1 MVKDVQAAAYEGGS
15 LRLLSSGGKG
25 REAVL
30 ALPLDM
36 MLAAV
41 VRVPAGE
48 DPVAVAAPVLQAA
61 NPFPDEPLT
70 VSCETVRETP
80 DGTVVLAAALPE
92 SSAAVEGVGAAL
104 DAAKLNVTRVDILA
118 LGQLRNSWDAIYA
131 AAESADAEKVRKVVL
146 VVSPDCISMF
156 VLDGDMPVALK
167 AVSQGADIRR
177 ETMLMLL
184 EAEDFNGA
192 KPLVEIVVIEP
203 EKPEPP
209 GGAESTDGE
218 DASAAADAAT
228 VDIESLEALA
238 PVRRVAAGV
247 DSALAGIAER
257 NAEEGTLN
265 ALPES
270 WAQVL
275 DESRFKAKLVKYL
288 SVAVGIWA
296 LAMGV
301 LFGVPVVYGFMAD
314 SQKAETRRH
323 HARFTEV
330 KKMVDKVNL
339 VRKYSDRE
347 HSALELLKAVSD
359 RLPEDVT
366 LTEWDYRREKGISVR
381 GDAGSTSDVY
391 ALKDEMEAMAFGEG
405 DDAPKVFAA
414 VKMGSVSSSKDGRT
428 RFSLDLEFPEEGW
441 E

>member
-1 MVKDVQAAAYEGGS
+1 M
-15 LRLLSSGGKG
+15 LSSGGKG

-36 MLAAV
+36 MLATV

-48 DPVAVAAPVLQAA
+48 DPVAFATPILQGA

-80 DGTVVLAAALPE
+80 DGTVALAAALPE

-104 DAAKLNVTRVDILA
+104 DAAKLSVTRVDILA
-118 LGQLRNSWDAIYA
+118 LGQLRNSWGAIYGA
-131 AAESADAEKVRKVVL
+131 QESADDAEKKRKAVL
-146 VVSPDCISMF
+146 VASQDGISAF
-156 VLDGDMPVALK
+156 VLDGDMPVAVK
-167 AVSQGADIRR
+167 AISSGSDIRR
-177 ETMLMLL
+177 ETMLLLL

-192 KPLVEIVVIEP
+192 KPLAEIVVLES
-203 EKPEPP
+203 EKPESQDDSNNPETP
-209 GGAESTDGE
+209 EGGA
-218 DASAAADAAT
+218 DAAGPDAAT
-228 VDIESLEALA
+228 VDFDSLASFA
-238 PVRRVAAGV
+238 SVRRVPVGA
-247 DSALAGIAER
+247 DSALAGVADRSVEP
-257 NAEEGTLN
+257 GSLN
-265 ALPES
+265 ALPAS
-270 WAQVL
+270 WADVL
-275 DESRFKAKLVKYL
+275 SETRFKAKLVKYL
-288 SVAVGIWA
+288 SVAIGIWA
-296 LAMGV
+296 LVMGV
-301 LFGVPVVYGFMAD
+301 LFGVPTVYGFMAD
-314 SQKAETRRH
+314 SQKAETKRH

-359 RLPEDVT
+359 RLPGDIT
-366 LTEWDYRREKGISVR
+366 LTEWDYKREKGISIR

-405 DDAPKVFAA
+405 DDAPRVFGA

>member
-1 MVKDVQAAAYEGGS
+1 M
-15 LRLLSSGGKG
+15 RLLSTGGKG
-25 REAVL
+25 RETVL

-92 SSAAVEGVGAAL
+92 SASDVEGVEAAL
-104 DAAKLNVTRVDILA
+104 DAAKLSVTRVDILA
-118 LGQLRNSWDAIYA
+118 LGQIRNSWSAIYGSDGPA
-131 AAESADAEKVRKVVL
+131 DDAEKKRKAVL
-146 VVSPDCISMF
+146 VASQGGISAF
-156 VLDGDMPVALK
+156 VLDGDMPVAVK
-167 AVSQGADIRR
+167 AMSSAADIRR
-177 ETMLMLL
+177 ETMLLLL

-192 KPLVEIVVIEP
+192 KPLAEIVVIEP
-203 EKPEPP
+203 EKPEGQESET
-209 GGAESTDGE
+209 GGAGGTSDV
-218 DASAAADAAT
+218 AADAAA
-228 VDIESLEALA
+228 VDFDALATFA
-238 PVRRVAAGV
+238 PVRRVNVGA
-247 DSALAGIAER
+247 DSALAGVADRSVET
-257 NAEEGTLN
+257 GTLN
-265 ALPES
+265 ALPAS
-270 WAQVL
+270 WADVL
-275 DESRFKAKLVKYL
+275 SETRFKAKLVRYL
-288 SVAVGIWA
+288 SVAIGIWA

-301 LFGVPVVYGFMAD
+301 LFGVPTVYGFMAD
-314 SQKAETRRH
+314 SQKAETKRH
-323 HARFTEV
+323 HAKFSEV

-347 HSALELLKAVSD
+347 HSALELLKAVSG
-359 RLPEDVT
+359 RLPESVT
-366 LTEWDYRREKGISVR
+366 LTEWDYRREKGISIR

-391 ALKDEMEAMAFGEG
+391 ALKDEMEAMAFGED
-405 DDAPKVFAA
+405 DDAPKVFGA
-414 VKMGSVSSSKDGRT
+414 VKMGAVSSAKDGRT